1 MHLAPRRLL
10 AATAAL
16 LAPLAL
22 VALPTVAGA
31 VAPPSDQGGSARG
44 GPRPFL
50 DVRQPA
56 IDRATRPNATAPREL
71 PADDRAA
78 RRRLVRGLGRQAVL
92 DADPLTGT
100 PRVLGKLNGTLSGPR
115 AGDPADVALD
125 YVRDRAGALGL
136 SDGDLAGLRLADRHT
151 ARGVTHLRWQQVVRG
166 IPAYDNDLRV
176 NVDGDGRVI
185 NVLGTPRHGLSVD
198 SVSPALS
205 AARALDALQ
214 RNVGV
219 SRDVRVTSTAS
230 NARRTT
236 RFSTGDMARLVLFGD
251 VRSVRL
257 AWHLTYD
264 AGPAA
269 WYDAVVDA
277 TTGRVLRR
285 ANLVKGVDA
294 SVFDNYPGAPRG
306 GEQRTVSLDAY
317 LSDTTRLFGPFA
329 HTWSDVNDSSGSAG
343 VEAPSV
349 GEDVEPGP
357 YAQTDF
363 TAENAGGACLAT
375 ARCSWNRTVPNS
387 WQANRRQN
395 AVQAH
400 WYTSHFHDHLA
411 AAPIS
416 FNSAAGNFEDADRV
430 LVQTDDGATT
440 AGGLPNAA
448 HVDNANFGTPP
459 DGQSPRMQMYLFM
472 HDATPTASGG
482 QRSPFRDAN
491 GGDHAAI
498 VYHEY
503 THGLSNRLI
512 TDADGAGALN
522 SPQSAAMGEGWSDW
536 YAEDLVVAEGHEV
549 DTEAP
554 GEIDIGR
561 YVDAVP
567 HQIRTQ
573 GMDCAVGADAAACPG
588 AVAPRGGTA
597 GSGGY
602 TYGDFAKVRASG
614 AQEHGDGEIWGE
626 TLWDLRG
633 ALGSATAQ
641 AIITE
646 GMRLT
651 PPEPS
656 FLDARNAILQAD
668 QALFGGVHAA
678 GIWGA
683 FSARGMGFFAGTED
697 AFDVA
702 PVESFAPPP
711 AADAPTGQ
719 ISGRVTDL
727 DSGRPLEGIVV
738 GVGGLATAPSA
749 FTATTAADGT
759 YTVGPLPAGTY
770 PVLTFRGG
778 AGYDRRSARSVTV
791 EAGATRT
798 LDTTLRRNWSAL
810 AGGATVSE
818 TNDDSSG
825 PFGCGVEEA
834 IDGDPETGWSAFVPT
849 SAGAFGIVN
858 PHRGVA
864 PTMTIELPAAVDV
877 TAFGID
883 PSNTCGDDVTSATQ
897 ELRIEVSSDGTT
909 FTTALE
915 HSFGTED
922 RGRLNVVDATAVAT
936 GVRFVRVTL
945 LSNQRPAGAGGAG
958 VNFVDLSE
966 LAVYGASQLA
976 GPPPGETPPAD
987 PTPADPPPGETA
999 PPAPADPPPAESPPA
1014 APAPAEPQPA
1024 GSTSADPAPDQ
1035 APPAEPP
1042 PADPSPAGD
1051 GAPPASPPAESP
1063 PAG

>member
-1 MHLAPRRLL
+1 M
-10 AATAAL
+10 AATVV
-16 LAPLAL
+16 L
-22 VALPTVAGA
+22 VALVSLPAPAGA
-31 VAPPSDQGGSARG
+31 VAPPEDQGGAARS
-44 GPRPFL
+44 GPRPFF

-92 DADPLTGT
+92 DADPLTAT
-100 PRVLGKLNGTLSGPR
+100 PRVLGKLNGTLTGPR

-125 YVRDRAGALGL
+125 YVRERAPALGL
-136 SDGDLAGLRLADRHT
+136 SEGDLTGLRLAARHT

-166 IPAYDNDLRV
+166 VPAYDNDLRV

-185 NVLGTPRHGLSVD
+185 NVLGTPRHALSVD
-198 SVSPALS
+198 SVTPALS
-205 AARALDALQ
+205 AGRALEALQ
-214 RNVGV
+214 RNVGIA
-219 SRDVRVTSTAS
+219 RAVRVTSTSS

-251 VRSVRL
+251 VRTVRL

-264 AGPAA
+264 AGPTE

-285 ANLVKGVDA
+285 SNLVKAIDA
-294 SVFDNYPGAPRG
+294 RVFDNYPGAPRG

-329 HTWSDVNDSSGSAG
+329 HTWSDVDDSSGSAG
-343 VEAPSV
+343 VEAPSA

-363 TAENAGGACLAT
+363 TAENPGGACLAA
-375 ARCSWNRTVPNS
+375 ARCSWNHTVPNS

-411 AAPIS
+411 APPIS
-416 FNSAAGNFEDADRV
+416 FAGTGGNFEDADRV

-472 HDATPTASGG
+472 HDATPTTSGG

-491 GGDHAAI
+491 GADHAAI

-536 YAEDLVVAEGHEV
+536 YAEDLLVAEGHEV
-549 DTEAP
+549 DTAAP

-573 GMDCAVGADAAACPG
+573 GLDCAVGSDAAACPG
-588 AVAPRGGTA
+588 PVAPRGGTA

-641 AIITE
+641 AVITE

-668 QALFGGVHAA
+668 QALFGGVHVS

-683 FSARGMGFFAGTED
+683 FTARGMGFFAGTED
-697 AFDVA
+697 ASDVA

-719 ISGRVTDL
+719 ISGRVTDS

-759 YTVGPLPAGTY
+759 YTIGPLPAGTY

-778 AGYDRRSARSVTV
+778 VGYERRSSRAVTV

-798 LDTTLRRNWSAL
+798 LDMSLRRNWSAL
-810 AGGATVSE
+810 AGGARVSE

-825 PFGCGVEEA
+825 PFGCGVDQA
-834 IDGDPETGWSAFVPT
+834 IDGDPGTGWSAFVPT

-864 PTMTIELPAAVDV
+864 PTMTVELPAAVDV
-877 TAFGID
+877 SAFGID
-883 PSNTCGDDVTSATQ
+883 PSNTCGDDVTSATKD
-897 ELRIEVSSDGTT
+897 LRIEVSSDGTT
-909 FTTALE
+909 FATALE
-915 HSFGTED
+915 HSFGAED
-922 RGRLNVVDATAVAT
+922 RGRLNVIDAGAAAT

-976 GPPPGETPPAD
+976 DPPPGETPPPAPGD
-987 PTPADPPPGETA
+987 TAPAGPPAGETPPAD
-999 PPAPADPPPAESPPA
+999 PAPADPPPG
-1014 APAPAEPQPA
+1014 
-1024 GSTSADPAPDQ
+1024 GSS
-1035 APPAEPP
+1035 PAEPP
-1042 PADPSPAGD
+1042 PADPAPAEPPPADPAPAGT
-1051 GAPPASPPAESP
+1051 PPADPAPEPAPSTDPAPAGPSPAESP